1 MYSFVCTMVY
11 EFHCTISGPDQKIMN
26 ELLIH
31 EGRLGGVAGL
41 SGVGAPSGTVGVRGD
56 QYTTYSSSSEEE
68 EEEEEEKRWA
78 GSQPNPDQSAEES
91 SDEEFTMKVKCTVM
105 NDIHVHT
112 FIMHKS

>member
-1 MYSFVCTMVY
+1 MSIIVAL
-11 EFHCTISGPDQKIMN
+11 HDHDPDQKIMN

-41 SGVGAPSGTVGVRGD
+41 SGAGAPSGAAGVRGD

-68 EEEEEEKRWA
+68 EEEEEKERVWV

-91 SDEEFTMKVKCTVM
+91 SDEEFTMKVKC
-105 NDIHVHT
+105 
-112 FIMHKS
+112 

>member
-1 MYSFVCTMVY
+1 MQISCFMCIAIFK
-11 EFHCTISGPDQKIMN
+11 FHCTISGPDQKIMN

-41 SGVGAPSGTVGVRGD
+41 SGAGAPSGTAVARGD

-68 EEEEEEKRWA
+68 EEEEKGWA

-105 NDIHVHT
+105 YDIYVHT
-112 FIMHKS
+112 FNMHKS

>member
-1 MYSFVCTMVY
+1 
-11 EFHCTISGPDQKIMN
+11 MN

-41 SGVGAPSGTVGVRGD
+41 SGAGTPSGTAGVRGD

-68 EEEEEEKRWA
+68 EEEEEKGWA

-105 NDIHVHT
+105 YMTSTYIHLTCTSPDSGRVGL
-112 FIMHKS
+112 